1 MEELTWLPAGW
12 LITELQTPAA
22 TLGWAVPARDLRWA
36 LEHLQDPLADGSH
49 GAQPETLGGSGSEHE
64 FPTPPAD

>member
-1 MEELTWLPAGW
+1 MEELTWLLAGW

-36 LEHLQDPLADGSH
+36 LGHLQDPLVDGS
-49 GAQPETLGGSGSEHE
+49 SGSVRGLG
-64 FPTPPAD
+64 